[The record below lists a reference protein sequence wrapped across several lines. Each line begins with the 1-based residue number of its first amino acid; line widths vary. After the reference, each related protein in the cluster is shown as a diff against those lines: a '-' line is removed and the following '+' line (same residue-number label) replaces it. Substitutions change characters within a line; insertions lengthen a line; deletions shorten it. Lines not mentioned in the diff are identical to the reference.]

1 MLIYMKNQN
10 PKIRICVYS
19 QMQIDYA
26 HIHVT
31 SYMLIT
37 EGITVCNV
45 LFHRKANAS
54 IPLQRCSSNYVSG
67 VVSSPP
73 ITDNHDSIPGYTFS
87 IAHGHWWCGLPQ
99 ELLFW
104 EVKKVLEDSFSSAFF
119 VFFFFLF
126 CFWFLRSSPLPM
138 DQESPIWV
146 NDSQQQ
152 QSVANFLSLRPIV
165 CLFVLVEGI

>member
-119 VFFFFLF
+119 VFFFLF

-152 QSVANFLSLRPIV
+152 QSVANFLSLRSIV

>member
-87 IAHGHWWCGLPQ
+87 IAHGHW
-99 ELLFW
+99 
-104 EVKKVLEDSFSSAFF
+104 
-119 VFFFFLF
+119 
-126 CFWFLRSSPLPM
+126 
-138 DQESPIWV
+138 
-146 NDSQQQ
+146 
-152 QSVANFLSLRPIV
+152 
-165 CLFVLVEGI
+165 

>member
-119 VFFFFLF
+119 VFFFLF

>member
-119 VFFFFLF
+119 GFFLF